1 MSNVRYI
8 KCDIC
13 GDAIPD
19 SDLDFK
25 SYGKR
30 IFYKML
36 NHIDICGECI
46 AKIQKLSIDSKIE
59 DKCVCECIDN
69 NPYQG
74 QYANGL
80 ETAYLEGVQ
89 AALDTMSHNR
99 LKKNEKI
106 LIGELQNKHIFHFKS
121 GENYASK

>member
-13 GDAIPD
+13 GNTI

-25 SYGKR
+25 SYGRR
-30 IFYKML
+30 ILLKWL
-36 NHIDICGECI
+36 HHIDICDECMS
-46 AKIQKLSIDSKIE
+46 KIRKLSIDLEIE

-74 QYANGL
+74 QYDNGL

-99 LKKNEKI
+99 LKKMK
-106 LIGELQNKHIFHFKS
+106 K
-121 GENYASK
+121 Y

>member
-25 SYGKR
+25 SSDLYFKSYGKR
-30 IFYKML
+30 IFLKL
-36 NHIDICGECI
+36 FNHIDICGECI
-46 AKIQKLSIDSKIE
+46 AKIRKLSIDSKIE

-74 QYANGL
+74 QCDNGL

-99 LKKNEKI
+99 LKKM
-106 LIGELQNKHIFHFKS
+106 QRW
-121 GENYASK
+121 